1 MNKKRIGIFI
11 DHDLLIRH
19 FLVKNKF
26 KMLEKKFDVKYFFSN
41 NKRRISVNLNQFKI
55 NHKATVKIDLVR
67 RYKINKLSLVAR
79 LVMANKKKNK
89 SFRKASLKETYGYI
103 NSRTKIIIYS
113 FFALKFIYP
122 FFNWFLR
129 KFLIGYNFYL
139 ENIIKKNKLDMIIHP
154 TVLNGDFA
162 SDLIE
167 IGNKNNIPTLYLMN
181 SWDNCSSRAL
191 THGHPT
197 KYLVWGKQA
206 KKFAKE
212 SLNLKDKNLGI
223 IGCAQFEIYNDKPL
237 MSKSDFRKLYNLK
250 KNEKLLCYA
259 GSNLGVDETK
269 HLMLLDN
276 EIKKNKKKFKV
287 LYRPHPWK
295 IKHPNEKS
303 FFKYNFKNI
312 LFEKYSLKNY
322 RDSFSN
328 YRKSKSSII
337 DADYKHTNTII
348 KSIDGAF
355 VPFSTFAIECS
366 IQGLPT
372 GLYYP
377 SNKNE
382 YSNKFQIKTDFFQF
396 LIKILKPKI
405 CYGEENLYKTFLNL
419 KEKSNNYLNR
429 KIIKK
434 RVKKLVRIKKKN
446 DYSRNLLFF
455 CNKVL
460 KI

>member
-55 NHKATVKIDLVR
+55 NRKATVKIDLVR
-67 RYKINKLSLVAR
+67 RNKINKLSLVAR

-103 NSRTKIIIYS
+103 NSRTTIIIYT
-113 FFALKFIYP
+113 FFALKIIYP
-122 FFNWFLR
+122 FFNWFIR
-129 KFLIGYNFYL
+129 KFFIKYNFYL
-139 ENIIKKNKLDMIIHP
+139 ENIVKKNKLDIIIHP

-191 THGHPT
+191 THGQPT

-212 SLNLKDKNLGI
+212 SLNLKEKNLGI
-223 IGCAQFEIYNDKPL
+223 IGCAQFEIYKEKAL
-237 MSKSDFRKLYNLK
+237 ISKKQFRKMYKVK
-250 KNEKLLCYA
+250 KNEKFFCYA
-259 GSNLGVDETK
+259 GSNIGIDETK
-269 HLMLLDN
+269 HLKILDD
-276 EIKKNKKKFKV
+276 EIEKNTTKFKV

-295 IKHPNEKS
+295 LRHPNEKS
-303 FFKYNFKNI
+303 FFEYNFKNI
-312 LFEKYSLKNY
+312 FLEKYSLERYKQSFFKLKKKQKSITEVDY
-322 RDSFSN
+322 R
-328 YRKSKSSII
+328 
-337 DADYKHTNTII
+337 HTNTII
-348 KSIDGAF
+348 KSIDGALI
-355 VPFSTFAIECS
+355 PFSTFAIECS
-366 IQGLPT
+366 LNGVPV

-377 SNKNE
+377 TSKNE
-382 YSNKFQIKTDFFQF
+382 YSDKFQLETDFFQF

-405 CYGEENLYKTFLNL
+405 CFGEKNIYKTFLYL
-419 KEKSNNYLNR
+419 KEKSNIFSFKKN
-429 KIIKK
+429 IKT
-434 RVKKLVRIKKKN
+434 RVKQLVDIEKKN
-446 DYSRNLLFF
+446 SYSEDLLFF
-455 CNKVL
+455 CNKFL